1 MDRINRWLFLFCSF
15 LTSCTHG
22 LWPSS
27 FFPWAKKKKSLQ
39 NFQTKALM
47 SLPFMSDHG
56 WSSALHINTKFWSF
70 VKKSA
75 ITIVIIISTDRWW
88 RAYSMP
94 SMIFRQKYPINKR
107 NKVLVLNNTYIPM
120 GGNKLIYHMQDSG
133 CCSTS
138 DTKSCPTLQWPH
150 GLQPARPLCL
160 WDSPGKNTGVGCH
173 FLL

>member
-1 MDRINRWLFLFCSF
+1 MDRINTWLFLSCSF
-15 LTSCTHG
+15 LTSSTHG

-27 FFPWAKKKKSLQ
+27 FLPWAKKKKKSLE
-39 NFQTKALM
+39 NFQTKALT

-56 WSSALHINTKFWSF
+56 WSSSSLHINNKFWSF

-88 RAYSMP
+88 RAYLMP

-120 GGNKLIYHMQDSG
+120 GGNRLIYHMQDSG
-133 CCSTS
+133 CGSTS
-138 DTKSCPTLQWPH
+138 DTKPCLTL
-150 GLQPARPLCL
+150 
-160 WDSPGKNTGVGCH
+160 
-173 FLL
+173 